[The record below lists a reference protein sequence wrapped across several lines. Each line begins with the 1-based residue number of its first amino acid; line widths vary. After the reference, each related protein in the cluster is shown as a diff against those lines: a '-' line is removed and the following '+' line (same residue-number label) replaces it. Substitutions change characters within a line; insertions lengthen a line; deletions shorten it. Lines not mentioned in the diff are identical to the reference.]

1 MWREEEHEDSC
12 SSCSSY
18 LHLESSSNTEII
30 TVPAEL
36 VPLEH
41 GEVDRTFLMERLSLS
56 AYGMEN
62 MLHYVQLDL
71 PDGGAPGSGVVH
83 YIDDIAYISA
93 PDTQHTASAPDTD
106 TAQFT
111 DTDQT
116 SDTKQGWDTD
126 VAQTTDIQDTQ
137 DTQAKH

>member
-1 MWREEEHEDSC
+1 MHTSC
-12 SSCSSY
+12 LVSGPIGDATDLTSTQDWLSG
-18 LHLESSSNTEII
+18 IR
-30 TVPAEL
+30 TV
-36 VPLEH
+36 
-41 GEVDRTFLMERLSLS
+41 R
-56 AYGMEN
+56 
-62 MLHYVQLDL
+62 
-71 PDGGAPGSGVVH
+71 
-83 YIDDIAYISA
+83 
-93 PDTQHTASAPDTD
+93 DTQDTALAPDTD